1 MTVSDGLDPETS
13 HMHSEGISDKY
24 SGASQSGAMNE
35 EQSRPSRLPLFLAWT
50 MLLVASPIAI
60 IPWRIFTIGEP
71 FWWPWMHGII
81 LLLLLLLTLVLQP
94 LKPLRRFAFIIVV
107 IFFMGYAA
115 GWNWG
120 LIGFVQSTDFWAAWK
135 IQAPMG
141 AFDISL
147 HLLRLTPAAIVL
159 SFLLLTGR
167 KRQRFFLVKGDPHA
181 VLERSSLVSTKKPEP
196 WIRVALIFSLV
207 FVLVAAL
214 FMVAVYGVSGE
225 TFASNWPLIP
235 VVLLIATMNGFN
247 EEFTL
252 RAAPLGELE
261 PVIGKSNSLKTTAA
275 YFGLGHYF
283 GFPSGVIGVILSG
296 FLGWFL
302 GKSML
307 ETKGIFVAWLVHFLT
322 DVPIFLFLI
331 VGGVA

>member
-1 MTVSDGLDPETS
+1 
-13 HMHSEGISDKY
+13 
-24 SGASQSGAMNE
+24 
-35 EQSRPSRLPLFLAWT
+35 
-50 MLLVASPIAI
+50 LVASPIGI
-60 IPWRIFTIGEP
+60 IPWRTLGIGEP
-71 FWWPWMHGII
+71 FWYPWVFGVA
-81 LLLLLLLTLVLQP
+81 LLVLLFTTMIVQP

-107 IFFMGYAA
+107 IFFMGYGG

-120 LIGFVQSTDFWAAWK
+120 LIGFVRSAEFWATWAV
-135 IQAPMG
+135 QAPKG
-141 AFDISL
+141 VFDISL
-147 HLLRLTPAAIVL
+147 HLLRLTPAAIIL

-167 KRQRFFLVKGDPHA
+167 TRQHFFLVKGDPYA
-181 VLERSSLVSTKKPEP
+181 ILEKSSLVSTRKPEP
-196 WIRVALIFSLV
+196 WIKIALIFTLV
-207 FVLVAAL
+207 FVSVAVL
-214 FMVAVYGVSGE
+214 FMVGAYGVSGE

-235 VVLLIATMNGFN
+235 VVLLIAMMNGFN

-275 YFGLGHYF
+275 YFGLGHYY

-307 ETKGIFVAWLVHFLT
+307 ETKGLYVAWLVHFLT
-322 DVPIFLFLI
+322 DVPIFMFLV
-331 VGGVA
+331 VGAA